1 MKKLIAFILSLFDP
15 PPLVRHHRPPN
26 SHGK

>member
-1 MKKLIAFILSLFDP
+1 MKKLLAFILSLFDP
-15 PPLVRHHRPPN
+15 PPETWHHRPPN